1 MPVKVR
7 CPTCQKVLN
16 APETARGKAIKCPG
30 CETKVKVP
38 AGDAAGGA
46 ASAAPARAASAKAPA
61 KKKADADSS
70 DFLAALDL
78 DKVVDSSEAMCP
90 KCGAPLP
97 EEATECPKCGV
108 DPQTGQLTASAK
120 KRKNMKGPDPALFYK
135 AAWVDSWAF
144 VKENFTVGLR
154 TFLYTILANLAG
166 AGCQYMAG
174 WVETVPPR
182 IFFLALTLLT
192 ILIVPGWRW
201 CVVVETV
208 RVSAARKSNIKRLNF
223 DIFQNMALGL
233 KVFIWLFVFCVWF
246 PPAIVMFPLAM
257 VHMAMPVTKRAWL
270 NFLMLPTFFRNIGP
284 TLYFWVI
291 VVATQIPLLA
301 IVGLSTFMFYG
312 KIEEMVR
319 THGKPSFPMSQAWVA
334 LGVIL
339 AAEFTYLFVNS
350 FLLLFYARVIGL
362 LAFYFQNSLDLVTF
376 IAEKEYKRKDIK
388 VDRWG
393 IPIKTTQQKV
403 KEALLLVVV
412 LAVVSG
418 AGYWIYVSQF
428 KGKS

>member
-1 MPVKVR
+1 
-7 CPTCQKVLN
+7 VLN
-16 APETARGKAIKCPG
+16 APETARGKAVKCPG

-38 AGDAAGGA
+38 AGDAAGGDE
-46 ASAAPARAASAKAPA
+46 SPVPARARAAKAPA
-61 KKKADADSS
+61 KKKVEADSS

-97 EEATECPKCGV
+97 EDATECPKCGT
-108 DPQTGQLTASAK
+108 DPETGQLTASAK
-120 KRKNMKGPDPALFYK
+120 KRKNMKGPDPALFYR

-144 VKENFTVGLR
+144 TKENFTVGLR

-166 AGCQYMAG
+166 AGCVFMAG
-174 WVETVPPR
+174 WVETAPPKV
-182 IFFLALTLLT
+182 FFLSLTLLT
-192 ILIVPGWRW
+192 FLIIPGWRW
-201 CVVVETV
+201 CVVIETV
-208 RVSAARKSNIKRLNF
+208 RVSAARKSNITRLNF

-233 KVFIWLFVFCVWF
+233 KTIIWSIVFWLWF
-246 PPAIVMFPLAM
+246 PFALFMFPLAM

-270 NFLMLPTFFRNIGP
+270 NFLMVPTFFRNLAP
-284 TLYFWVI
+284 SLYFWVI

-301 IVGLSTFMFYG
+301 ILGLSNFMFSA
-312 KIEEMVR
+312 KIQEMVR
-319 THGKPSFPMSQAWVA
+319 TQGKPSFPMSEAWVA

-339 AAEFTYLFVNS
+339 TAEFTYLFVNS

-376 IAEKEYKRKDIK
+376 IAEKEYKRKNIK

-393 IPIKTTQQKV
+393 IPIKTTEQKV
-403 KEALLLVVV
+403 KEAVFLVVV
-412 LAVVSG
+412 LGVVSA